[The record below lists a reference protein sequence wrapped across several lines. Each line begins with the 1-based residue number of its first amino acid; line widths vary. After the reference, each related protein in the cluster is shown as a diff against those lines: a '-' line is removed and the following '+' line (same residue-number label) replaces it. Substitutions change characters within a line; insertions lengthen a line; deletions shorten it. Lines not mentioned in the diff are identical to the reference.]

1 MKIQDLEA
9 NHLRAVEDLEQKLS
23 KSGSELQLTKDEAG
37 QVIHKLQLS
46 LQDQISK
53 HAKQTLET
61 ENLMQSKCVSLENL
75 LRERKTELL
84 ACQGLLKTQTQA
96 SEQLKLETQ
105 AKSEELVQA
114 SKRLASMEQEVGMMV
129 QNSQMVRDER
139 DKFGRE
145 VQDLGSKVLEL
156 TNLNENHMAQI

>member
-1 MKIQDLEA
+1 LEA

-84 ACQGLLKTQTQA
+84 ACQGLLKTQT
-96 SEQLKLETQ
+96 
-105 AKSEELVQA
+105 
-114 SKRLASMEQEVGMMV
+114 
-129 QNSQMVRDER
+129 
-139 DKFGRE
+139 
-145 VQDLGSKVLEL
+145 
-156 TNLNENHMAQI
+156 